1 MISSPE
7 RRFAALIVLD
17 GWGLSSSED
26 HNAVAMAD
34 TPTMDRIGAAYP
46 STTLRTCGRSVGL
59 PDGLIGNSEV
69 GHLNLGAGRVVMQA
83 VTRIDDR
90 VRDGGFSQNGALL
103 ASMDRVAGTDR
114 RLHLIGLV
122 SDGGV
127 HSWPNHY
134 NGLLR
139 MAAGR
144 RLKPDQVCVHAWL
157 DGRDTPPKSGIRH
170 LAAFQEMCASAGV
183 GRIATVC
190 GRYYAMDRDRRWDRV
205 RVAFEAMTLGRGT
218 HAGDALEAIQDAYDR
233 NETDEFVKPIVVADG
248 NAGSP
253 ATIGNG
259 DSVIC
264 FNFRGDRGRQIT
276 RAFVLRDF
284 DGFERAA
291 VPGVHYTCLTR
302 YEAGLPVDGV
312 AFSPEDLAQAMPD
325 VCGRAMSEGGLRQL
339 RIAETE
345 KYAHV
350 TYFFNGQREE
360 PFEGETRI
368 LIPSPRDVPTYD
380 HKPEMSAPAVTREFV
395 DAIRSRRFDSAI
407 CNFANPDMVGHTGV
421 MEAAVKAVET
431 VDGCLK
437 RILTAIADVGG
448 IAIVTADHGNAE
460 QMIHDG
466 TGEPHTAHTA
476 NPVPL
481 VLVDP
486 EFRGRLRKS
495 GRLCDVAPTLLGVLG
510 LRKPEAM
517 TGEDLRVVQ

>member
-1 MISSPE
+1 MYSPE
-7 RRFAALIVLD
+7 RRFAALVILD
-17 GWGLSSSED
+17 GWGLSSNED
-26 HNAVAMAD
+26 HNAVALAD
-34 TPTMDRIGAAYP
+34 TPAMDRIGAMYP
-46 STTLRTCGRSVGL
+46 STTLQTCGRSVGL

-69 GHLNLGAGRVVMQA
+69 GHLNLGAGRVVTQA

-90 VRDGGFSQNGALL
+90 VRDGDFSRNEALL

-134 NGLLR
+134 NGLLK

-157 DGRDTPPKSGIRH
+157 DGRDTPPRSGIRH
-170 LAAFQEMCASAGV
+170 LAALVEMCESAGV
-183 GRIATVC
+183 GGIVTVC
-190 GRYYAMDRDRRWDRV
+190 GRYFAMDRDRRWDRV
-205 RVAFEAMTLGRGT
+205 RSAYDAMTLGRG
-218 HAGDALEAIQDAYDR
+218 APARDPLEALQHAYDR
-233 NETDEFVKPIVVADG
+233 NETDEFVKPIIIEGPD
-248 NAGSP
+248 AGPP
-253 ATIGNG
+253 ATIGND
-259 DSVIC
+259 DSVLC

-284 DGFERAA
+284 DGFERA
-291 VPGVHYTCLTR
+291 VHPGVHYTCLTR

-312 AFSPEDLAQAMPD
+312 AFSPGDLAQEMPD
-325 VCGRAMSEGGLRQL
+325 VCGKTLSEAGLRQL

-368 LIPSPRDVPTYD
+368 MVPSPRDVPTYD
-380 HKPEMSAPAVTREFV
+380 FKPEMSARTVTRKFV
-395 DAIRSRRFDSAI
+395 DAIRSRRFDAAI
-407 CNFANPDMVGHTGV
+407 CNFANPDMVGHTGDLA
-421 MEAAVKAVET
+421 AAVKAVTT
-431 VDGCLK
+431 VDRCLGQ
-437 RILTAIADVGG
+437 ILAAIAEAGG
-448 IAIVTADHGNAE
+448 AAIVTADHGNAE
-460 QMIHDG
+460 QMIHHR
-466 TGEPHTAHTA
+466 TREPHTAHTA
-476 NPVPL
+476 NPAPF

-486 EFRGRLRKS
+486 RFRGRLRDG

-510 LRKPEAM
+510 LLKPEAM
-517 TGEDLRVVQ
+517 TGDDLRETS

>member
-17 GWGLSSSED
+17 GWGLSSNED
-26 HNAVAMAD
+26 HNAVALAD
-34 TPTMDRIGAAYP
+34 TPTMDRIGAAFP
-46 STTLRTCGRSVGL
+46 STTLQTCGRSVGL

-69 GHLNLGAGRVVMQA
+69 GHLNLGAGRVVTQA

-90 VRDGGFSQNGALL
+90 VLDGGFSRNEALL

-134 NGLLR
+134 GGLLK

-144 RLKPDQVCVHAWL
+144 RLNPEQVCVHAWL
-157 DGRDTPPKSGIRH
+157 DGRDTPPTSGIRH
-170 LAAFQEMCASAGV
+170 LAALREMCASAGV

-190 GRYYAMDRDRRWDRV
+190 GRYFAMDRDRRWDRV
-205 RVAFEAMTLGRGT
+205 RVAYDAMTLGRGT
-218 HAGDALEAIQDAYDR
+218 LAVDPLEAVQDAYCR
-233 NETDEFVKPIVVADG
+233 NETDEFLRPIVVAG
-248 NAGSP
+248 TNGGP
-253 ATIGNG
+253 PVTIGSG
-259 DSVIC
+259 DAVIC

-276 RAFVLRDF
+276 RAFVLPDF
-284 DGFERAA
+284 DGFERSAE
-291 VPGVHYTCLTR
+291 PGVHYTCLTR
-302 YEAGLPVDGV
+302 YETGLPVDGV
-312 AFSPEDLAQAMPD
+312 AFTPDDLAQNMPD
-325 VCGRAMSEGGLRQL
+325 VCGKTLSEAGLRQL

-350 TYFFNGQREE
+350 TYFFNGQQED

-368 LIPSPRDVPTYD
+368 LVPSPRDVPTYD
-380 HKPEMSAPAVTREFV
+380 HKPEMSAPAVTRKFV
-395 DAIRSRRFDSAI
+395 DAIQSRRFDAAI

-421 MEAAVKAVET
+421 LEAAVRAVTT
-431 VDGCLK
+431 VDRCLG
-437 RILTAIADVGG
+437 RILTAIAEVGG
-448 IAIVTADHGNAE
+448 AAIVTADHGNAE
-460 QMIHDG
+460 QMIHHG
-466 TGEPHTAHTA
+466 NREPHTAHTA

-486 EFRGRLRKS
+486 EFRGRLRRS
-495 GRLCDVAPTLLGVLG
+495 GRLCDVAPTLLGMLG

-517 TGEDLRVVQ
+517 TGEDLREIQ